1 VSRNLVLALAD
12 GLTAEQLRPF
22 LYSTDVMAER
32 PEMMFFGGRFD
43 PETIALLDEYQVRIA
58 PFSSVWDVSR
68 RRRNRLF
75 TVATQTTMAAV
86 RLTSRL
92 FDLRGRRRSGDIRR
106 RMIGPILPPLHAR
119 FFLYHE
125 ALEAVYP
132 RVKRVLLTDVRDVVF
147 QADPFTFA
155 EDKLWVFEEDSRLN
169 MQLNEENR
177 AWYLKTFGSP
187 AFQQVMNFPVIC
199 AGTVLGGREATLQYL
214 RTMTTVM
221 ITRPPVVGGDQAIHN
236 HICRGDHVAAEIVP
250 NEAGVVLTLYNI
262 TDAEVRYDNQARV
275 VNTAGQP
282 YPILHMYDRLPVLKQ
297 RVLKRLGL

>member
-1 VSRNLVLALAD
+1 MSPNLILAFAY

-22 LYSTDVMAER
+22 LHSTHVLAER
-32 PEMMFFGGRFD
+32 PEMMFFGGKFD

-68 RRRNRLF
+68 RKRNQLF
-75 TVATQTTMAAV
+75 TAATRTAMAAV

-92 FDLRGRRRSGDIRR
+92 FDLRGRRRSSDIQR

-119 FFLYHE
+119 FFLYYD
-125 ALEAVYP
+125 ALEALYP
-132 RVKRVLLTDVRDVVF
+132 RVKRVLLTDVRDVIF

-155 EDKLWVFEEDSRLN
+155 DDKLWVFEEDPRMT

-177 AWYLKTFGSP
+177 TWYLKTFGRR

-199 AGTVLGGREATLQYL
+199 AGTVLGGRETTLHYL
-214 RTMTTVM
+214 RTMTTIM
-221 ITRPPVVGGDQAIHN
+221 ATHPPVVGGDQAIHN
-236 HICRGDHVAAEIVP
+236 HICRRNHVSAEIIP
-250 NEAGVVLTLYNI
+250 NEAGVVLTLYNV
-262 TDAEVRYDNQARV
+262 TDAEMRYDNQGRV

-297 RVLKRLGL
+297 RVLERLGL